1 MLGIDI
7 GNNEIKITA
16 RKGDTIRM
24 VSEKLPTNLVKDGVV
39 QLQDAMAEFIKNIR
53 KKYKLPGGD
62 CSLILPPSQVF
73 CRHIHFPVMEE
84 ERLRIN
90 LPYEM
95 RDYLSGESD
104 RYFYDYLVDDVP
116 KDESGAPMGIETTA
130 AAVLKTTV
138 VENSLMLQSAG
149 LKLVTAIPQEMAYRN
164 LLMQNPEIAEG
175 KNDYCIVDI
184 GHLSTHAYFYKGTQ
198 HEATKLIDVGC
209 TAIDMAI
216 AEAMDVDVYVASAY
230 KETNHNS
237 ALDQPQCEE
246 VYNHIAFEIMKALNF
261 YGFTSNAENAQHIYY
276 AGGGSEIQPLL
287 RVITETTGLTA
298 RSVNDLLPEKFQN
311 PYATRC
317 ALSLGAT
324 LQ

>member
-39 QLQDAMAEFIKNIR
+39 QLQDAMADFIKNIR

-138 VENSLMLQSAG
+138 VENSLMMQSAG
-149 LKLVTAIPQEMAYRN
+149 LKLTTAIPQEMAYRN
-164 LLMQNPEIAEG
+164 LLMQNPGRVFTPGEI
-175 KNDYCIVDI
+175 Y
-184 GHLSTHAYFYKGTQ
+184 TQ
-198 HEATKLIDVGC
+198 VW
-209 TAIDMAI
+209 
-216 AEAMDVDVYVASAY
+216 
-230 KETNHNS
+230 KEKP
-237 ALDQPQCEE
+237 L
-246 VYNHIAFEIMKALNF
+246 
-261 YGFTSNAENAQHIYY
+261 
-276 AGGGSEIQPLL
+276 GSESTVAVHIRHL
-287 RVITETTGLTA
+287 R
-298 RSVNDLLPEKFQN
+298 EKIEIN
-311 PYATRC
+311 PSDPRYIKVVFGQGYRME
-317 ALSLGAT
+317 GDRK
-324 LQ
+324 Q